1 MTAIFEFWEVYRLY
15 EKEAWWCEMNSS
27 SLPAIPVS
35 REISFPLL
43 LSRLVLMCLP

>member
-1 MTAIFEFWEVYRLY
+1 MSAIFEFREVYRLY

-35 REISFPLL
+35 REIPFPLF
-43 LSRLVLMCLP
+43 LSRFVLIDLR